1 MISDGDPLTITT
13 ERPREGAVVLRLVGY
28 CDHET
33 VDGLRRTVSAEL
45 PEAACLTVDLA
56 GVGVCDS
63 SGLSALIFTR
73 RRAEEAG
80 ACLHLTGVS
89 GHLRGVLRMTGLEEL
104 FAAALGVPGSGEDA
118 LDGGGDQL
126 LAAGGGEDV
135 GQREPFD
142 D

>member
-1 MISDGDPLTITT
+1 MISNGDPLTLTI

-33 VDGLRRTVSAEL
+33 VDGLRRAVSTEL
-45 PEAACLTVDLA
+45 PEAACLTVDMA

-63 SGLSALIFTR
+63 SGLSALIFAR

-80 ACLHLTGVS
+80 ACLHLTGV
-89 GHLRGVLRMTGLEEL
+89 GERLRALLRLTGLEEL
-104 FAAALGVPGSGEDA
+104 FAEALGASPGKDTP
-118 LDGGGDQL
+118 DGGGDQL